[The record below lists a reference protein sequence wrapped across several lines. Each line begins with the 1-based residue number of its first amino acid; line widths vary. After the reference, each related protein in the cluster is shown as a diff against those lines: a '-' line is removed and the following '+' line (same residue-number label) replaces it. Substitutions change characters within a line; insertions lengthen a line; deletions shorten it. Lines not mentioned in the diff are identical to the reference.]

1 MLKMLL
7 LALWLFWVEGAA
19 AQIGGHS
26 KPSSKTEPKEA
37 RVMPTDSMAASGRAG
52 AGAAASPAR
61 VRPVTSST
69 KPLSSTTTASAPPPL
84 RSKATCWAWRM
95 QFISCTAELSNC
107 FTRTI
112 RASRQ
117 STVPTA
123 SRHSPERLL
132 VEDSSATP
140 PAPQPATR
148 PTATEKQ
155 SKERRGCWDHH
166 SSTCSAST
174 SGGSPLATEACWDMA
189 WSGRVRLEDECQ
201 GSEGVYHAWVSPSP
215 EAQSPPLCPGYGY
228 HHLQNRTTCYLP
240 PIQPSQP
247 HLGLLGKIFP
257 RLHRTCS
264 YKLQPQHCTLG
275 KHLPWPQ
282 QSSLHHR
289 APPPL
294 QGIPLPSP

>member
-1 MLKMLL
+1 MLKMLPL
-7 LALWLFWVEGAA
+7 SAWPFRVENASV
-19 AQIGGHS
+19 QIRGQCPLTPTWYSS

-37 RVMPTDSMAASGRAG
+37 KVMPTDSMAASGRAG
-52 AGAAASPAR
+52 AGAAARPAR

-69 KPLSSTTTASAPPPL
+69 RPLSNTTTASAPPPL

-95 QFISCTAELSNC
+95 QFISCTAELISC

-123 SRHSPERLL
+123 SRHSPDRLL

-148 PTATEKQ
+148 TTATEKQ

-174 SGGSPLATEACWDMA
+174 SGGSPLPTEACWDMA
-189 WSGRVRLEDECQ
+189 WSGRVRIKDQCQ
-201 GSEGVYHAWVSPSP
+201 GSEGVYHVPVTPSP
-215 EAQSPPLCPGYGY
+215 GGQLEVQSPPLSPGYGY
-228 HHLQNRTTCYLP
+228 PHLQDRIACYLP
-240 PIQPSQP
+240 PVWPSQSHP
-247 HLGLLGKIFP
+247 GVLGKGPRIFP
-257 RLHRTCS
+257 RFLRTCS
-264 YKLQPQHCTLG
+264 
-275 KHLPWPQ
+275 
-282 QSSLHHR
+282 
-289 APPPL
+289 
-294 QGIPLPSP
+294 

>member
-7 LALWLFWVEGAA
+7 LPLWPFWVEGTAV
-19 AQIGGHS
+19 QIGGHKPRS
-26 KPSSKTEPKEA
+26 KSEPKEA

-95 QFISCTAELSNC
+95 QFISCTAELISC

-174 SGGSPLATEACWDMA
+174 SGGSPLSTEACWDMA
-189 WSGRVRLEDECQ
+189 WSGRLK
-201 GSEGVYHAWVSPSP
+201 
-215 EAQSPPLCPGYGY
+215 AQSPPLCPGYGY
-228 HHLQNRTTCYLP
+228 HHLQDRSTCCFP
-240 PIQPSQP
+240 AIQPSQP
-247 HLGLLGKIFP
+247 HLVLLGKP
-257 RLHRTCS
+257 RPHT
-264 YKLQPQHCTLG
+264 
-275 KHLPWPQ
+275 
-282 QSSLHHR
+282 
-289 APPPL
+289 
-294 QGIPLPSP
+294 